1 MKKFRKKSFLNWPP
15 HYLNKPGK
23 TGHNKHRR
31 IVLRVDDQL
40 AGGERCHVLV
50 RTIGDGGVREGD
62 RLGLGVALHV
72 GGGKCYS
79 CGLGGHRVWKVAVEV
94 ANESTIMA
102 FTCCQIFYQS
112 KTRNQPR
119 QLFLFLSDGC
129 RVHLKGT
136 AQCNLQQS

>member
-1 MKKFRKKSFLNWPP
+1 M
-15 HYLNKPGK
+15 
-23 TGHNKHRR
+23 
-31 IVLRVDDQL
+31 DDQL

-50 RTIGDGGVREGD
+50 RPIGDGGVREGD

-79 CGLGGHRVWKVAVEV
+79 CGLGGHGVWKVAVEV
-94 ANESTIMA
+94 ANESTKMA
-102 FTCCQIFYQS
+102 FTCCKNFYQS
-112 KTRNQPR
+112 KIRNQPR
-119 QLFLFLSDGC
+119 QLFLFLGDGC